1 LSWDQAI
8 GALMEGKVAFS
19 SMGDWAAG
27 EFVKANKKEKEDFG
41 WVSHPGTDGSFIIV
55 ADGFTL
61 AKGAP
66 HKEATIAWLKSIGSK
81 EAQEAFNPLKGSIPA
96 RTDVDKSKFDGYHQ
110 WSMNSFATAKLVPSC
125 VHGEAAPA
133 AFQQALNDAVTA
145 FIVDKNVDNFAN
157 ALVQAAKES
166 ATTK

>member
-1 LSWDQAI
+1 
-8 GALMEGKVAFS
+8 M
-19 SMGDWAAG
+19 
-27 EFVKANKKEKEDFG
+27 
-41 WVSHPGTDGSFIIV
+41 
-55 ADGFTL
+55 
-61 AKGAP
+61 
-66 HKEATIAWLKSIGSK
+66 LKSIGSK

-110 WSMNSFATAKLVPSC
+110 WSMKSFASGTLVPSC

-166 ATTK
+166 ESNK